1 MNIHGKFVSLAFAT
15 LLLAACGG
23 ADING
28 TYSKTDSALTIKFD
42 HGKAFITGLNSMDTT
57 EGTYTVSG
65 NKITVDGPDKHP
77 HLVFTRNNDGTL
89 HFDTIGGT
97 LTKTASGS

>member
-1 MNIHGKFVSLAFAT
+1 MSIQGKFASLALVT
-15 LLLAACGG
+15 LLLAGCGG

-28 TYSKTDSALTIKFD
+28 TYSKTDSALTVKFD

-57 EGTYTVSG
+57 TGTYKVNG

-77 HLVFTRNNDGTL
+77 HLTFTRNSDGTL
-89 HFDTIGGT
+89 HLDKLGGT
-97 LTKTASGS
+97 LTKTASDS